1 MRIKQTL
8 LPILAVL
15 VWMVVGISSA
25 ISCSSLHPSQLEC
38 EETPRDGYGNIRD
51 CPKNEHFVRSEME
64 IVIQTVTHS
73 LTHSLTHWF
82 WCSCCSWVSVSCSVV
97 DGVVCDGERKFSSS
111 ISCQPISD
119 KSWFLAMFLSV
130 FLGLCG
136 VDRCYLG
143 HFVLGIVKFCTF
155 GFFFF
160 GYLVDILLL
169 SVQYVEPAD
178 GSIFRAPHFRRMDRN
193 ATTFMDYP

>member
-51 CPKNEHFVRSEME
+51 CPKNEHFVR
-64 IVIQTVTHS
+64 I
-73 LTHSLTHWF
+73 
-82 WCSCCSWVSVSCSVV
+82 SCSVV